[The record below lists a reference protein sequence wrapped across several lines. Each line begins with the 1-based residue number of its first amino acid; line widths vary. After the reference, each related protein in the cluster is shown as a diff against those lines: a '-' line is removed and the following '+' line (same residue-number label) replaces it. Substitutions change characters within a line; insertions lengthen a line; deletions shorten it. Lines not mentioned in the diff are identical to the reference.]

1 MPQGKKI
8 TPDQM
13 DKVLEL
19 LEKGL
24 SPRQMTL
31 KVGLSA
37 NSIYW
42 HLRANGIS
50 ITGKTRAVPK
60 KQIDYPSYENLP
72 DNVLFNPKHFPSF

>member
-8 TPDQM
+8 TPEQM
-13 DKVLEL
+13 EQVMEL

-24 SPRQMTL
+24 SPRQMTT

-42 HLRANGIS
+42 HLRANGVS
-50 ITGKTRAVPK
+50 ITGRTRSVK
-60 KQIDYPSYENLP
+60 RKEIEYSTFENLP
-72 DNVLFNPKHFPSF
+72 DDILFNPKMFPSF